1 MKALSLART
10 MRRRIV
16 LLALPNILSNITV
29 PLLSLVDVGLAGHT
43 PEGKTAIGAVAVASG
58 VVSTLYWLF
67 GFLRMGTT
75 GFVAQ
80 CFGARDLK
88 QINQHLAQ
96 GLSLALLSGLLLFL
110 ATPLVSLFVRLMA
123 QDQLAIA
130 ASARL
135 YVSIALCGAPA
146 AMLLYVL
153 NGWFIG
159 MQNTRIPMIGAISI
173 NLINIVLSALFVQI
187 PGWGVEGLA
196 LGTIIAQ
203 YVGVLLLGLLAVWRY
218 GRVLRHF
225 CWRDLFR
232 LRRRK
237 GYFSTQ
243 RDLFIRSALLSAV
256 TLFFTYASTSYGEEV
271 VAANTLLLQF
281 FHLFSYFMDGFAYA
295 GEALTGRYVG
305 MQRRDLVQML
315 VRQLFFFGWPLAL
328 LTSLFYL
335 LVPSPLLHLLSDSPE
350 VVAVALRW
358 VPYIAFVPLL
368 GFAAFLWDGVFVGAT
383 YARGLRTSMLV
394 ASALFFGFYY
404 LMRASWGVAALWI
417 SFDLYLAARG
427 LVQWRLWR
435 RYTPKLTNL

>member
-1 MKALSLART
+1 

-43 PEGKTAIGAVAVASG
+43 AAGQTAIGAVAVASG

-80 CFGARDLK
+80 SLGAGDLK
-88 QINQHLAQ
+88 QVNQHLAR
-96 GLSLALLSGLLLFL
+96 GLSLALLSGLLILL
-110 ATPLVSLFVRLMA
+110 STPLVLLFVRLMA
-123 QDQLAIA
+123 QEQLAIA
-130 ASARL
+130 ASAQR
-135 YVSIALCGAPA
+135 YASMALWGAPA

-159 MQNTRIPMIGAISI
+159 MQNTRIPMIGAITI
-173 NLINIVLSALFVQI
+173 NLINILLSALFVQKL
-187 PGWGVEGLA
+187 GWGVEGLA

-203 YVGVLLLGLLAVWRY
+203 YVGVLLLGLLALARFR
-218 GRVLRHF
+218 RVLRHF
-225 CWRDLFR
+225 CWRDL
-232 LRRRK
+232 LHLGGGK

-243 RDLFIRSALLSAV
+243 RDLIVRSALLSAV
-256 TLFFTYASTSYGEEV
+256 TLFFTYASTNYGEEV

-295 GEALTGRYVG
+295 GEALTGRYTG
-305 MQRRDLVQML
+305 MQRPDLVRLL
-315 VRQLFFFGWPLAL
+315 VRQLFLLGAPLAL
-328 LTSLFYL
+328 LASLLYL
-335 LVPSPLLHLLSDSPE
+335 LAPTPLLHLLSDGGE

-358 VPYIAFVPLL
+358 IPFIAVVPIL
-368 GFAAFLWDGVFVGAT
+368 GFAAFLWDGIFVGAT
-383 YARGLRTSMLV
+383 YARGLLASMLV

-404 LMRASWGVAALWI
+404 LMRAMWGVAALWLA
-417 SFDLYLAARG
+417 FDLYLSARG
-427 LVQWRLWR
+427 FVQWYLWARLSR
-435 RYTPKLTNL
+435 QISEMTPE

>member
-1 MKALSLART
+1 

-80 CFGARDLK
+80 CFGAKDLK

-196 LGTIIAQ
+196 LG
-203 YVGVLLLGLLAVWRY
+203 G
-218 GRVLRHF
+218 
-225 CWRDLFR
+225 
-232 LRRRK
+232 
-237 GYFSTQ
+237 
-243 RDLFIRSALLSAV
+243 
-256 TLFFTYASTSYGEEV
+256 
-271 VAANTLLLQF
+271 
-281 FHLFSYFMDGFAYA
+281 
-295 GEALTGRYVG
+295 
-305 MQRRDLVQML
+305 
-315 VRQLFFFGWPLAL
+315 
-328 LTSLFYL
+328 
-335 LVPSPLLHLLSDSPE
+335 
-350 VVAVALRW
+350 VALW
-358 VPYIAFVPLL
+358 
-368 GFAAFLWDGVFVGAT
+368 
-383 YARGLRTSMLV
+383 
-394 ASALFFGFYY
+394 AS
-404 LMRASWGVAALWI
+404 VAALLLARLI
-417 SFDLYLAARG
+417 PPKEKKRLFCHTARSLYTLG
-427 LVQWRLWR
+427 
-435 RYTPKLTNL
+435 TP